1 MGKTKQ
7 PNQSKKSKVSKKTWS
22 SESVANALHE
32 IRSGKSIRSSAKKY
46 GMAES
51 TLRNRIKLIQEG
63 TEMVGSGRR
72 NVLNEQEETQLAR
85 CINVLCNAG
94 FSPST
99 NEIKDL
105 VRDYVRANSIT
116 NPFNDDRPGKD
127 WLRNFMKRQK
137 LSTKKAT
144 IISAARKA
152 ATANPFIIFDFY
164 EVVEKIIKEKKLNRE
179 QIWNCDES
187 GFPTDPSKCKVVAPI
202 GMPGYK
208 TTPGAGRENH
218 TVLATCSAAGRA
230 LDPLILFQGKNF
242 QSTWK
247 GEKSLPKTMYG
258 ISDNGWMTT
267 AVFNDWFIEF
277 SKEVKERPLL
287 LIYDGHLSHVS
298 INVIEM
304 AISEDI
310 TIVKFPPHVTDKLQ
324 PLDVTCFSPLKRK
337 WETLLAE
344 RGNVLGPRET
354 LSKSTFVD
362 LICSI
367 WHQGLSAENAIS
379 GFRATGIYPTDK
391 TKYPTNRFDPR
402 LLKRYEHWVQMGKPK
417 DIMEDLATSVNT
429 PQKFKPPQETAS
441 TNKSVKSSTPN
452 LPSYSQKDVSTGS
465 SAIIAASSTHE
476 SMTCD
481 CNICKVIGPKPAPV
495 SGYCWVPAWTLQKD
509 TGDKSFEE
517 LVLDKIK
524 GPQQKK
530 QVKRRKIDATTKVI
544 TDEKYVEKLRD
555 GAKKGKNKTKKQ
567 IDFDLEEEG
576 DVPEESEEEIIEEEE
591 SESTDEIDGSS
602 GEEAASEE
610 QSLRQFWKYL
620 SIEKD
625 ENLINKW
632 YGAIWESSKGK
643 KKKQGL
649 YVGKMLHRF
658 REDVGGKITG
668 FELDCLEAP
677 LGETTILKSVPRH
690 LGKDIDIF
698 PVWNIIQA
706 VQIEPLKGGQWN
718 VPNYGLLKERFRN
731 VITIDREALYS
742 DI

>member
-164 EVVEKIIKEKKLNRE
+164 EVVEKIIKEKKLKRE

-247 GEKSLPKTMYG
+247 GEKSLPKTMCG
-258 ISDNGWMTT
+258 ISDNDWMTP

-287 LIYDGHLSHVS
+287 LIYG
-298 INVIEM
+298 
-304 AISEDI
+304 
-310 TIVKFPPHVTDKLQ
+310 
-324 PLDVTCFSPLKRK
+324 
-337 WETLLAE
+337 
-344 RGNVLGPRET
+344 
-354 LSKSTFVD
+354 
-362 LICSI
+362 
-367 WHQGLSAENAIS
+367 
-379 GFRATGIYPTDK
+379 
-391 TKYPTNRFDPR
+391 
-402 LLKRYEHWVQMGKPK
+402 
-417 DIMEDLATSVNT
+417 
-429 PQKFKPPQETAS
+429 
-441 TNKSVKSSTPN
+441 
-452 LPSYSQKDVSTGS
+452 
-465 SAIIAASSTHE
+465 
-476 SMTCD
+476 
-481 CNICKVIGPKPAPV
+481 
-495 SGYCWVPAWTLQKD
+495 
-509 TGDKSFEE
+509 
-517 LVLDKIK
+517 
-524 GPQQKK
+524 
-530 QVKRRKIDATTKVI
+530 
-544 TDEKYVEKLRD
+544 
-555 GAKKGKNKTKKQ
+555 
-567 IDFDLEEEG
+567 
-576 DVPEESEEEIIEEEE
+576 
-591 SESTDEIDGSS
+591 
-602 GEEAASEE
+602 
-610 QSLRQFWKYL
+610 
-620 SIEKD
+620 
-625 ENLINKW
+625 
-632 YGAIWESSKGK
+632 
-643 KKKQGL
+643 GL
-649 YVGKMLHRF
+649 YLM
-658 REDVGGKITG
+658 
-668 FELDCLEAP
+668 
-677 LGETTILKSVPRH
+677 
-690 LGKDIDIF
+690 
-698 PVWNIIQA
+698 
-706 VQIEPLKGGQWN
+706 
-718 VPNYGLLKERFRN
+718 Y
-731 VITIDREALYS
+731 
-742 DI
+742 